1 MLLRSDQAQWF
12 ETYIARQQTVVALE
26 ALAASGEVELE
37 SDPAIAVPL
46 DLSLLHDAIT
56 AFRDLERRCHHLLE
70 DVKPSAAAPMIP
82 PEQLAK
88 VSLNYL
94 NRWCESTERLLSR
107 QLRLETQRQ
116 DLILLDE
123 CLNALA
129 GESAGFPHFA
139 HQSKFLYKG
148 VFACPLSQRLE
159 SEICIAVDEYFPGAE
174 HNFFFV
180 ADLPE
185 KQLVIERAYQS
196 ATCILVQVPAW
207 LPVDPGEQKQ
217 QILAKRE
224 KIESQIRKL
233 AQRLQAQQQESELA
247 DALANMRLLSWY
259 ADKAQGLTTQQT
271 FCHVTGWTKLTQP
284 QELERLLEH
293 KGIHSQVRFISAP
306 EDYLPPINL
315 ILPGWAQPFHL
326 FVEMLGTPSR
336 DEVNP
341 ILLIPFIIALL
352 FGYMFPDI
360 GHGLILLIVSS
371 LLYRRWPEGRFL
383 IACGLSSV
391 LFGFVFGDFFGI
403 EGLLQPIWI
412 KPLDEPLLILIPPLI
427 LGVILM
433 LLGLVFN
440 GIEAYWRQVFKS
452 WLLRGAAVLT
462 MYASGCMAIFYPQAL
477 WLTVLSFVWFVS
489 GALIIEHK
497 DRIGRLISSLA
508 HLIQSLFELF
518 LNTFSFLRVG
528 AFALAH
534 AALSSSVVQLAD
546 GIENHTTRIAFLIIG
561 HLLIVTIEGLVAFVQ
576 TTRLV
581 LFEFF
586 TRFLKADGRI
596 FRPLS
601 TPDEATKERG

>member
-1 MLLRSDQAQWF
+1 
-12 ETYIARQQTVVALE
+12 
-26 ALAASGEVELE
+26 
-37 SDPAIAVPL
+37 
-46 DLSLLHDAIT
+46 
-56 AFRDLERRCHHLLE
+56 
-70 DVKPSAAAPMIP
+70 
-82 PEQLAK
+82 
-88 VSLNYL
+88 
-94 NRWCESTERLLSR
+94 
-107 QLRLETQRQ
+107 
-116 DLILLDE
+116 
-123 CLNALA
+123 
-129 GESAGFPHFA
+129 
-139 HQSKFLYKG
+139 
-148 VFACPLSQRLE
+148 
-159 SEICIAVDEYFPGAE
+159 
-174 HNFFFV
+174 
-180 ADLPE
+180 
-185 KQLVIERAYQS
+185 
-196 ATCILVQVPAW
+196 
-207 LPVDPGEQKQ
+207 
-217 QILAKRE
+217 
-224 KIESQIRKL
+224 
-233 AQRLQAQQQESELA
+233 
-247 DALANMRLLSWY
+247 
-259 ADKAQGLTTQQT
+259 
-271 FCHVTGWTKLTQP
+271 
-284 QELERLLEH
+284 
-293 KGIHSQVRFISAP
+293 
-306 EDYLPPINL
+306 
-315 ILPGWAQPFHL
+315 
-326 FVEMLGTPSR
+326 
-336 DEVNP
+336 
-341 ILLIPFIIALL
+341 
-352 FGYMFPDI
+352 MFPDI